1 MKRSMKPGDLVRIIP
16 DEDDE
21 SDRYD
26 GLIGLILSESGHQM
40 DEPLFK
46 LLVNGNAEWIM
57 LESNLEVINEAG

>member
-1 MKRSMKPGDLVRIIP
+1 MKPGDLVRIIP
-16 DEDDE
+16 DETDK

-40 DEPLFK
+40 DEPLFN

-57 LESNLEVINEAG
+57 LESNLEVINEAR